1 MLDKKFSKEE
11 IMELTNLDEESLNEI
26 LEDIKYDEMK
36 SNKQDLYNN
45 LL

>member
-36 SNKQDLYNN
+36 SNK
-45 LL
+45 

>member
-1 MLDKKFSKEE
+1 
-11 IMELTNLDEESLNEI
+11 MELTNLDEESLNEI

>member
-26 LEDIKYDEMK
+26 LEELSNEGTK
-36 SNKQDLYNN
+36 SDK
-45 LL
+45 